1 MKNRLKGCESMAASN
16 TKKKTQNRNQ
26 GQSSKRTTS
35 SAKKTTSRGKTK
47 KRSVTTTSDWLVKI
61 LLVAGVIAIIALLI
75 GFYKQDKEKE
85 TGGIPT
91 STPTPTVVPTLT
103 MTPIVQP
110 EASATPIPTTE
121 TEPTKVVTQAPTP
134 TQIPTTVPTP
144 TKEPAKQITAAEA
157 LTVLRKE
164 IDETTYTI
172 SMLNDH
178 LMLGDGKEYYMFCI
192 SDATG
197 DLEPL
202 LLVEKET
209 GVIKCYTLEGVLSD
223 FSGFPLDKVETPESS
238 SSEISRER
246 ALELLKKVSKEKLG
260 LAKELSEYDEVTYDD
275 WTTMVNGNACY
286 SLNVFELSNGKM
298 RLRGTYYVSLDGSK
312 LYKLDGETNEF
323 IPIN

>member
-1 MKNRLKGCESMAASN
+1 MAASN
-16 TKKKTQNRNQ
+16 TKKKS
-26 GQSSKRTTS
+26 QSSKQGQTGRRTTS
-35 SAKKTTSRGKTK
+35 SGKKTTSRGRTK
-47 KRSVTTTSDWLVKI
+47 KKSNASSDFVIK
-61 LLVAGVIAIIALLI
+61 LLLIAGVVAIIALLI

-85 TGGIPT
+85 TGGIPS
-91 STPTPTVVPTLT
+91 STPTPTVALTPT
-103 MTPIVQP
+103 MTPVVQP
-110 EASATPIPTTE
+110 DASVTPVPTTE
-121 TEPTKVVTQAPTP
+121 PDPTKAATATQTPTKAPTP
-134 TQIPTTVPTP
+134 TEESV
-144 TKEPAKQITAAEA
+144 KQVTAAEA

-164 IDETTYTI
+164 IDETIYTI

-192 SDATG
+192 SDETG

-209 GVIKCYTLEGVLSD
+209 GAIKCYTLEGVLSD
-223 FSGFPLDKVETPESS
+223 FSGFPLDKVEKPEPS
-238 SSEISRER
+238 SSEISKEK
-246 ALELLKKVSKEKLG
+246 ALELLKAVSKEKLG
-260 LAKELSEYDEVTYDD
+260 LAKELSEYDEITYDD

-323 IPIN
+323 IPLH

>member
-1 MKNRLKGCESMAASN
+1 MAASN
-16 TKKKTQNRNQ
+16 TKKASNIKKKSQSSKQ
-26 GQSSKRTTS
+26 GQIGKRTTS

-47 KRSVTTTSDWLVKI
+47 KKSTTSSDWLIKL
-61 LLVAGVIAIIALLI
+61 LLVVGVIAIVALLI

-85 TGGIPT
+85 TGGIPS
-91 STPTPTVVPTLT
+91 STPTPTVAPTLT
-103 MTPIVQP
+103 MTPVVQLDANVSVTP
-110 EASATPIPTTE
+110 VPTAEA
-121 TEPTKVVTQAPTP
+121 EPTKAVTATQAPTQTP
-134 TQIPTTVPTP
+134 TKAPTP
-144 TKEPAKQITAAEA
+144 TEELVKQITAAEA

-223 FSGFPLDKVETPESS
+223 FSGFPLDKVETPEKLTT
-238 SSEISRER
+238 SEISKEK
-246 ALELLKKVSKEKLG
+246 ALELLKTVSKEKLG

-323 IPIN
+323 IPLN

>member
-1 MKNRLKGCESMAASN
+1 MAASN
-16 TKKKTQNRNQ
+16 TKKKTQSSKQ

-35 SAKKTTSRGKTK
+35 SAKKTTSRGKK
-47 KRSVTTTSDWLVKI
+47 KSTTSSDWLIKI
-61 LLVAGVIAIIALLI
+61 LLVVGVIAIIALLI

-85 TGGIPT
+85 IGEIPS
-91 STPTPTVVPTLT
+91 STPTPTVAPTLT
-103 MTPIVQP
+103 MAPVVQP
-110 EASATPIPTTE
+110 DENVSATPVPNTQI
-121 TEPTKVVTQAPTP
+121 EPTKAVTATQMPTQTPTTAPTP
-134 TQIPTTVPTP
+134 TE
-144 TKEPAKQITAAEA
+144 EPVKQITAAEA

-197 DLEPL
+197 DVEPL

-209 GVIKCYTLEGVLSD
+209 GVIQCYTLEGVLSD
-223 FSGFPLDKVETPESS
+223 FSGFPLDKVETPEEPS
-238 SSEISRER
+238 SSEISKEK

-260 LAKELSEYDEVTYDD
+260 LAKELAEYDEITYDD
-275 WTTMVNGNACY
+275 WTTMVNGNTCY

-323 IPIN
+323 IPLN

>member
-1 MKNRLKGCESMAASN
+1 MAASN
-16 TKKKTQNRNQ
+16 TKKASNIKKKSQTSKQ
-26 GQSSKRTTS
+26 GQIGKRTTS

-47 KRSVTTTSDWLVKI
+47 KKSTTSSDWLIKL
-61 LLVAGVIAIIALLI
+61 LLVVGVIAIVALLI

-85 TGGIPT
+85 TGGIPS
-91 STPTPTVVPTLT
+91 STPTPTAAPTLT
-103 MTPIVQP
+103 MTPVVQP
-110 EASATPIPTTE
+110 DANVSVTPVPTAEA
-121 TEPTKVVTQAPTP
+121 EPTKAVTATQTPTQTKAPTP
-134 TQIPTTVPTP
+134 TEELV
-144 TKEPAKQITAAEA
+144 KQITAAEA

-223 FSGFPLDKVETPESS
+223 FSGFPLDKVETPEKPTT
-238 SSEISRER
+238 SEISKEK
-246 ALELLKKVSKEKLG
+246 ALELLKTVSKEKLG

-323 IPIN
+323 IPLN

>member
-1 MKNRLKGCESMAASN
+1 MATSNTQKTSN
-16 TKKKTQNRNQ
+16 TKKKSQSSKQ
-26 GQSSKRTTS
+26 GQTGKRTTS

-47 KRSVTTTSDWLVKI
+47 KKSTRSSDWLVKI
-61 LLVAGVIAIIALLI
+61 LLVVGVVAIIALLI

-85 TGGIPT
+85 TGGLPT
-91 STPTPTVVPTLT
+91 STPTPTVAPTLT
-103 MTPIVQP
+103 MAPTVQP
-110 EASATPIPTTE
+110 DASATPVPTME
-121 TEPTKVVTQAPTP
+121 AEPTKAVTATQAPTKA
-134 TQIPTTVPTP
+134 PTP
-144 TKEPAKQITAAEA
+144 TEEPVKQITAAEA
-157 LTVLRKE
+157 LTILRKE

-209 GVIKCYTLEGVLSD
+209 GAIQCYTLEGVLSD
-223 FSGFPLDKVETPESS
+223 FSGFPLDKVETPEEPT
-238 SSEISRER
+238 SSEISKER

-260 LAKELSEYDEVTYDD
+260 LAKELAEYDEVTYDD
-275 WTTMVNGNACY
+275 WTTMVNGSACC

-298 RLRGTYYVSLDGSK
+298 RLRGTYFVSLDGSK

-323 IPIN
+323 IPLN

>member
-1 MKNRLKGCESMAASN
+1 MAASN
-16 TKKKTQNRNQ
+16 TKKKSQNSKQ
-26 GQSSKRTTS
+26 GQSGRRTTS
-35 SAKKTTSRGKTK
+35 SAKKTTSRGRTK
-47 KRSVTTTSDWLVKI
+47 KKSSASSDWLIKI
-61 LLVAGVIAIIALLI
+61 LLIAGVIAIIALLT

-85 TGGIPT
+85 TGGIPS
-91 STPTPTVVPTLT
+91 STPTPTAAPTLT
-103 MTPIVQP
+103 MTPVVQP

-121 TEPTKVVTQAPTP
+121 AEPTKAVTATQTPTKAPTP
-134 TQIPTTVPTP
+134 TE
-144 TKEPAKQITAAEA
+144 EPIKQITAAEA

-209 GVIKCYTLEGVLSD
+209 GAIKCYTLEGVLSD
-223 FSGFPLDKVETPESS
+223 FSGFPLDKVEKPEPS
-238 SSEISRER
+238 SSEISKER
-246 ALELLKKVSKEKLG
+246 ALELLKAVSKEKLG
-260 LAKELSEYDEVTYDD
+260 LAKELAEYDEVTYDE
-275 WTTMVNGNACY
+275 WTTMVNGSACY

-323 IPIN
+323 IPLN